1 MKITGEKFQF
11 ILENVNVANFFC
23 CSALIVIPILFYLV
37 PYTNFDSFSYF
48 VYKIFLLQPI
58 MKTITAY
65 TQNPSDL
72 EVFKFSK
79 KHLFTYRYFERR

>member
-1 MKITGEKFQF
+1 
-11 ILENVNVANFFC
+11 
-23 CSALIVIPILFYLV
+23 
-37 PYTNFDSFSYF
+37 
-48 VYKIFLLQPI
+48 